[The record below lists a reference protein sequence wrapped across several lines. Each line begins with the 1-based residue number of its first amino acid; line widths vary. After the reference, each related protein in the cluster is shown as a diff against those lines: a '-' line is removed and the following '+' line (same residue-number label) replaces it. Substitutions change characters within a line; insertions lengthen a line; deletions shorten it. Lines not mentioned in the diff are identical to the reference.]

1 MKTKRAVF
9 TAPVLPEPGTR
20 IGIVC
25 GPGEFPKDHAGTVLC
40 HVTDRWGTHAVCL
53 MDKGPV
59 HYCHGLTD
67 VGIGT
72 YQLET
77 KPRG

>member
-1 MKTKRAVF
+1 MKTKRVIF
-9 TAPVLPEPGTR
+9 TAPVLPAPASR

-25 GPGEFPKDHAGTVLC
+25 GPGESPKDNAGTVLC

-53 MDKGPV
+53 MDNGKI
-59 HYCHGLTD
+59 HNCHGLTE

-72 YQLET
+72 YQLGN
-77 KPRG
+77 K